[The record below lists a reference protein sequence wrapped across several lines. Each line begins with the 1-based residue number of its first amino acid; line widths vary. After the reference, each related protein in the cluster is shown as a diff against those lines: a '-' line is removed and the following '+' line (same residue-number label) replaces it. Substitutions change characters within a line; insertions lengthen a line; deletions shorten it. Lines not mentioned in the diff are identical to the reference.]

1 MTNEECRQLKTV
13 DIIVPCYNEGKNI
26 DLFFDEVQRVAADIE
41 GYRFHYIFVDDGS
54 MDSTL
59 EKVKEIAAGVNAG
72 SGNYEGLDRGNK
84 GSAAASSNAGS
95 TAGVQPAASS
105 DAELSS
111 RASEVIECNDDDLV
125 AASPDAGSTA
135 GVQPAASPDTDTAP
149 PVKYISFSRNFGKEA
164 AMYAGLE
171 AAVRNGSDYAIIID
185 ADLQHPP
192 HLIKEMIRTME
203 DTECDSCAARRVSR
217 KGEPRIRSVFARAFY
232 KIMNRYS
239 DIEILDGAVDFRLM
253 NKKMVKAIVS
263 MPESQRFSKGIF
275 AWVGFDTRW
284 IEFENVM
291 RIRGESKWSVWGL
304 LRYAIAGFIDFAA
317 SPLKAIGVFGG
328 ITTIG
333 AAIYLIIE
341 ILKTLILGKDV
352 PGYASIVCLILFFGG
367 LITAVLS
374 IMGEY
379 IGRMYMETKHRP
391 IYIEKESNID
401 ENQRVSDK

>member
-59 EKVKEIAAGVNAG
+59 EKIKEIAAGVNAG
-72 SGNYEGLDRGNK
+72 SGNHGGFDRGKN
-84 GSAAASSNAGS
+84 GGA
-95 TAGVQPAASS
+95 AASS

-125 AASPDAGSTA
+125 ADSSDAGSTA
-135 GVQPAASPDTDTAP
+135 GMLDTAL

-192 HLIKEMIRTME
+192 HLIKEMIRTVE

-367 LITAVLS
+367 LFTAVLS

>member
-1 MTNEECRQLKTV
+1 MREEERRQLKMV
-13 DIIVPCYNEGKNI
+13 DIIVPCYNEGKSI
-26 DLFFDEVQRVAADIE
+26 DLFFDEVQRMVAEID
-41 GYRFHYIFVDDGS
+41 GYRFSYIFVDDGS
-54 MDSTL
+54 TDSTL
-59 EKVKEIAAGVNAG
+59 EKIKEMVGGANENFAKHTKRNGARENAG
-72 SGNYEGLDRGNK
+72 TAVHK
-84 GSAAASSNAGS
+84 GIGFVKDGDS
-95 TAGVQPAASS
+95 
-105 DAELSS
+105 
-111 RASEVIECNDDDLV
+111 
-125 AASPDAGSTA
+125 
-135 GVQPAASPDTDTAP
+135 
-149 PVKYISFSRNFGKEA
+149 VKYISFSRNFGKEA
-164 AMYAGLE
+164 AMYAGLK
-171 AAVRNGSDYAIIID
+171 AAERGGADYAIIMD

-192 HLIKEMIRTME
+192 QLICEMIRTME
-203 DTECDSCAARRVSR
+203 ETGCDSCAARRVSR
-217 KGEPRIRSVFARAFY
+217 KGEPRIRSTFARAFY

-284 IEFENVM
+284 IEFENVR
-291 RIRGESKWSVWGL
+291 RICGESKWSVWGL

-328 ITTIG
+328 ITTVG
-333 AAIYLIIE
+333 AAVYLIAE

-352 PGYASIVCLILFFGG
+352 PGYASIICLILFFGG